1 MILELGAETDQ
12 HSGRHFVERGAS
24 MANKQTED
32 SIEKKLDLVIE
43 LLRQS
48 VAIELYKAGASKD
61 VIGKHLHIAKASV
74 VKMLKGVNREELISS

>member
-1 MILELGAETDQ
+1 MT
-12 HSGRHFVERGAS
+12 
-24 MANKQTED
+24 NKQTED

-48 VAIELYKAGASKD
+48 VAIELYKGGASKD

-74 VKMLKGVNREELISS
+74 VKMLKGVSREELN

>member
-1 MILELGAETDQ
+1 
-12 HSGRHFVERGAS
+12 
-24 MANKQTED
+24 MANKQTEGG
-32 SIEKKLDLVIE
+32 IEEKLDLVID

-74 VKMLKGVNREELISS
+74 VKMLKGVSRDEVNQRLGRS

>member
-1 MILELGAETDQ
+1 
-12 HSGRHFVERGAS
+12 

-48 VAIELYKAGASKD
+48 VAMELYKAGASKD

-74 VKMLKGVNREELISS
+74 VKMLKGVNRKD